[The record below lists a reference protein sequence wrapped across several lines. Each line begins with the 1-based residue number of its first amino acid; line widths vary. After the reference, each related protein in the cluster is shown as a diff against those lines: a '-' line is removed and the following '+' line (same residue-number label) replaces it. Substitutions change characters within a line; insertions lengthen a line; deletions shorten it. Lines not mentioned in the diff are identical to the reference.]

1 MYFLYLFYSYYKNW
15 LKVRIG
21 SVLYL
26 YGAEITV
33 FLMDFMRQFL
43 KYPKQ
48 GLLGI
53 LLFSCA
59 FLDAKNQHKEDYTQ
73 LLPFYNYSLNET
85 AKGQIDSVIYK
96 CTAGVL
102 LHDLRSDWVDQLYL
116 LMGNA
121 YMHRKD
127 FDSAAL
133 VFNYINYAFAAKDDG
148 YDLPIGSNLSSK
160 GGSFSISTDEKR
172 NFWKKISSPK
182 PARNESFLFQSRN
195 FIEQEKLAEE

>member
-1 MYFLYLFYSYYKNW
+1 MYYRYLFYSYYKNW

-53 LLFSCA
+53 LLLSCSYLSA
-59 FLDAKNQHKEDYTQ
+59 QPNTSIELTKPEKYQSRLLPAEKTGNKKFTIPKRLYNNTVSHYNYYYNASVKLNEIILAAKNQHKEDYTQ

-96 CTAGVL
+96 CTAGIL
-102 LHDLRSDWVDQLYL
+102 LHDLRSDWVDQMYL

-127 FDSAAL
+127 FDSAAW
-133 VFNYINYAFAAKDDG
+133 VDRK
-148 YDLPIGSNLSSK
+148 SVV
-160 GGSFSISTDEKR
+160 
-172 NFWKKISSPK
+172 
-182 PARNESFLFQSRN
+182 
-195 FIEQEKLAEE
+195 